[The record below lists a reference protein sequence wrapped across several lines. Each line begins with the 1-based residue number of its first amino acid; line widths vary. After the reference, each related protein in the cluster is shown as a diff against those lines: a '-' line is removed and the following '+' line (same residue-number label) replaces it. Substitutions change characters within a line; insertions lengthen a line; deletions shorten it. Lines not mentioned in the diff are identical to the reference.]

1 MAIINTNMKALF
13 SQVALNANERKSS
26 LAMQQLSTGKRIN
39 SARDD
44 AAGMAISTRM
54 TQQIRGLNMAVRN
67 AGDAISLI
75 QTAEGATN
83 EITDMMQRMRELA
96 VQAVNDTNDN
106 AQRSYLDLEFQQ
118 LKQQIVQISDNTEW
132 NGFSLLNGM
141 AGEQVGEMPVFKT
154 TSQNLYGG
162 VFIDPITTR
171 SISGGDA
178 GKVQTIKFSLATG
191 SGTIV
196 VDGTNVAVN
205 SGDTEE
211 NVAYKVYQALI
222 ATDKYS
228 SGSGRSITDPSKASP
243 PTSQITVKTTSS
255 DGDFPDIGMT
265 DTTST
270 GVVLTQLQE
279 IQLSGA
285 TSVPKDV
292 IINGNKV
299 TLADDGATSG
309 SLTAAEVAIKVYAEL
324 NSKTP
329 FSNATPG
336 ITLADPTGATSP
348 ADVKI
353 TIEKTDPTLAF
364 PTITIDGG
372 TSGVSSTDVIPRR
385 DAITVSTESFTG
397 NGKYLKSGVLT
408 VSVTHD
414 LTGKAN
420 ISGKF
425 VTDDN
430 QTINLNPVLDEAL
443 GTVTFDK
450 LIGSNGLVFSD
461 NLILSLKR
469 TASPDPVSIITNS
482 RDFSLETRVSGAIS
496 AMQSGDLLINGTNV
510 GGSYAVDDL
519 VSPPNNASGSAIAK
533 AAAINRV
540 ASDSAAS
547 RGESQS
553 ITFSGN
559 PVADTTITVG
569 NVPVTITRYEDTAT
583 KVAAK
588 IASTLQTSFEFGAA
602 SKRVITYA
610 SGGTTVNIDYPLT
623 EGNVD
628 LIHVESGTSNILGN
642 PTVTSKFGSKIPGT
656 GVFAKVNQNVF
667 SGKSQNGTSAVTG
680 VVFVNGYASANITTT
695 INNPQETRA
704 NVVRAIN
711 MITPKTG
718 VKAIDSGSVE
728 KGITLVAAD
737 GRNIEIQFETNV
749 NSSIFG
755 DRIGMR
761 EGVQSSTISLESK
774 IPAPVVLSSTP
785 NGDIARVGL
794 MAGNF
799 SKNQSVYNTVSRD
812 PVNFALPQ
820 VDKITFSG
828 TSAATDQYTVTIN
841 GNAFTSDT
849 GLTSAQQIRKNL
861 IDKINAPTAP
871 YTGVNVEEGMA
882 PGELRLTAL
891 SPGIPFTLTT
901 DKTSGATG
909 SVASDVVVSNST
921 PDYKV
926 LGANDLK
933 INGFTIRPT
942 TSADDLYSNTVSD
955 SSSRAASAIA
965 LANAI
970 NDSSAV
976 TGVRAIPNPA
986 IVKGDI
992 TDRYGPDTGI
1002 QSLFV
1007 NGVECRVNLV
1017 NGEEATDRRDK
1028 IVAAINER
1036 SGQHGTVA
1044 VNNGNG
1050 ITLSSDGRNISTWYD
1065 SSVNKLSAACFGLD
1079 TGTAV
1084 KQISKV
1090 QIGGTGI
1097 VKTTTRVM
1105 VTLNGV
1111 QVITA
1116 LPLPGATPNASDV
1129 ASALK
1134 TAIDNEISN
1143 PLSKLYK
1150 NNLTVDANTDGSI
1163 FIRSTVPG
1171 AGFEVTGAT
1180 VFTDA
1185 TGTTLPSVPSA
1196 FNNTVTVGIGTLT
1209 ANDSGDNVITAIY
1222 RATELSPQARTV
1234 YGNVRLIAATDDLPN
1249 LQNPADMAPA
1259 SLRSYGKPFTVSAGD
1274 DGFSALSNFSG
1285 LGFQEGEFG
1294 GRSSQAMDAP
1304 RVGRLAFQVGSS
1316 AKQTVTIDFADFG
1329 KGGDLTGAITGDV
1342 DQSVDQ
1348 RSVRINTR
1356 EGATA
1361 VLSLLDISMDKVNA
1375 TRATMGAVMNR
1386 LDHVINNL
1394 SNVSM
1399 NMSASRSQVE
1409 DSDYAQASTELA
1421 KSQIMQQAATA
1432 VLAQA
1437 NTSQQSVLKLLQG

>member
-13 SQVALNANERKSS
+13 SQVALNGTERKSS
-26 LAMQQLSTGKRIN
+26 IAMQQLSTGKRIN

-162 VFIDPITTR
+162 VFIDPKTTR
-171 SISGGDA
+171 SISGTDA
-178 GKVQTIKFSLATG
+178 GKLQTIQFGAASG
-191 SGTIV
+191 DGTIV
-196 VDGTNVAVN
+196 VDGINVAVN
-205 SGDTEE
+205 HTDTA
-211 NVAYKVYQALI
+211 NDVAYKVYQALI

-228 SGSGRSITDPSKASP
+228 AGSGRTLTDPSTTTTNK
-243 PTSQITVKTTSS
+243 ITVKSTIS
-255 DGDFPDIGMT
+255 DGDYPDISMT

-270 GVVLTQLQE
+270 GVLLKQVQE
-279 IQLSGA
+279 IQF
-285 TSVPKDV
+285 
-292 IINGNKV
+292 
-299 TLADDGATSG
+299 
-309 SLTAAEVAIKVYAEL
+309 SLPAGVAIVGTPKINVGGVSVDLAAGDTATAIATKVRTAL
-324 NSKTP
+324 LLKAP
-329 FSNATPG
+329 FIADG
-336 ITLADPTGATSP
+336 ITVSIPSAGRIL
-348 ADVKI
+348 V
-353 TIEKTDPTLAF
+353 EKTNPNAAF
-364 PTITIDGG
+364 PTISFDDGG
-372 TSGVSSTDVIPRR
+372 TGLVATDNIPRR
-385 DAITVSTESFTG
+385 DAITISTESFTG

-408 VSVTHD
+408 ISTTHD
-414 LTGKAN
+414 AAARAS
-420 ISGKF
+420 IAAKF

-430 QTINLNPVLDEAL
+430 QTINLDAVLDEAN
-443 GTVTFDK
+443 GTVSFDK
-450 LIGSNGLVFSD
+450 LIGSNGLIFSD
-461 NLILSLKR
+461 NLVLNLKK
-469 TASPDPVSIITNS
+469 TADPDPVPVILNN
-482 RDFSLETRVSGAIS
+482 RDFSMETRVSGAIP

-519 VSPPNNASGSAIAK
+519 VSPPNNASGSAISK

-569 NVPVTITRYEDTAT
+569 GVPVLITRYEDTAT

-588 IASTLQTSFEFGAA
+588 IASSLQTSFEFGAS

-610 SGGTTVNIDYPLT
+610 SGGTTVNIDYPIT
-623 EGNVD
+623 EGNVN
-628 LIHVESGTSNILGN
+628 LIKVDSGTSNILGA
-642 PTVTSKFGSKIPGT
+642 PSVTSKFGAKVPGT
-656 GVFAKVNQNVF
+656 GVYAKVNENVF
-667 SGKSQNGTSAVTG
+667 TGKSQSGTSAVTG
-680 VVFVNGYASANITTT
+680 VVFINGFASANITTT
-695 INNPQETRA
+695 INNPQETRN

-711 MITPKTG
+711 MITSKTG

-737 GRNIEIQFETNV
+737 GRNIEVQFETNV

-774 IPAPVVLSSTP
+774 IPAPVVLTSTP
-785 NGDIARVGL
+785 NGDISRVGL
-794 MAGNF
+794 MSGNF
-799 SKNQSVYNTVSRD
+799 SKNQSVYNTVARP
-812 PVNFALPQ
+812 PVVYADPQ
-820 VDKITFSG
+820 VNKVTITG
-828 TSAATDQYTVTIN
+828 PIDTTADQYTLTIN
-841 GNAFTSDT
+841 GHAFQSALPNNASP
-849 GLTSAQQIRKNL
+849 QEIRQDL
-861 IDKINAPTAP
+861 IDQINDISAP
-871 YTGVNVEEGMA
+871 YTGVKVSAGMA
-882 PGELRLTAL
+882 NGELLLTAMN
-891 SPGIPFTLTT
+891 PGIPFTLTT
-901 DKTSGATG
+901 DKTSTATG
-909 SVASDVVVSNST
+909 SIDNQVVTPNKT

-942 TSADDLYSNTVSD
+942 TTADDLFSSPIAD

-965 LANAI
+965 LTNAI

-976 TGVRAIPNPA
+976 TGVRAVANPA
-986 IVKGDI
+986 VIKGI
-992 TDRYGPDTGI
+992 QTDRYGPDTGI
-1002 QSLFV
+1002 QSLFI
-1007 NGVECRVNLV
+1007 NGVQCRVNLV

-1036 SGQHGTVA
+1036 TGQHGVIAT
-1044 VNNGNG
+1044 NNGNG
-1050 ITLSSDGRNISTWYD
+1050 ITLNSDGRNISTWYD
-1065 SSVNKLSAACFGLD
+1065 SSVSKLSASCFGLD

-1084 KQISKV
+1084 KQVSKV
-1090 QIGGTGI
+1090 QISDPAPSNITS
-1097 VKTTTRVM
+1097 TDTRVQI
-1105 VTLNGV
+1105 TLNGV
-1111 QVITA
+1111 VVTSD
-1116 LPLPGATPNASDV
+1116 PTGTGTTPYDV
-1129 ASALK
+1129 ATALK
-1134 TAIDNEISN
+1134 TAIDNQ
-1143 PLSKLYK
+1143 LSDVTSRLYK
-1150 NNLTVDANTDGSI
+1150 NNISVEANTDGSI
-1163 FIRSTVPG
+1163 FIRSTIAG
-1171 AGFEVTGAT
+1171 AGFEVSGAKVFEDAT
-1180 VFTDA
+1180 DPPAIFTD
-1185 TGTTLPSVPSA
+1185 SVS
-1196 FNNTVTVGIGTLT
+1196 VGIGTLT
-1209 ANDSGDNVITAIY
+1209 ANSSGDNAITAIY
-1222 RATELSPQARTV
+1222 RATELSSEAKTV
-1234 YGNVRLIAATDDLPN
+1234 YGTVRLIAATDDLPN
-1249 LQNPADMAPA
+1249 LQNPADIKPA
-1259 SLRSYGKPFTVSAGD
+1259 SLRSYGKPFSISSGD

-1285 LGFQEGEFG
+1285 LGFQEGQFG

-1304 RVGRLAFQVGSS
+1304 RVGRLAFQVGAS

-1342 DQSVDQ
+1342 DQAVEE

>member
-162 VFIDPITTR
+162 VFIDPKTTR
-171 SISGGDA
+171 SISGNDA
-178 GKVQTIKFSLATG
+178 GKVQTMNFTAANG
-191 SGTIV
+191 DGTIV
-196 VDGTNVAVN
+196 VDGINVAVN
-205 SGDTEE
+205 HTDTADD
-211 NVAYKVYQALI
+211 VAYKVYQALI

-228 SGSGRSITDPSKASP
+228 AGSGRTLTDPSTA
-243 PTSQITVKTTSS
+243 PTNQITVKSTVS
-255 DGDFPDIGMT
+255 DADYPDISMT

-270 GVVLTQLQE
+270 GVQLTQVQE
-279 IQLSGA
+279 LEFTPPAGGLSG
-285 TSVPKDV
+285 SNFK
-292 IINGNKV
+292 INVAGVSV
-299 TLADDGATSG
+299 TLGVSDDANTIANTVRTALIAKAPYTASG
-309 SLTAAEVAIKVYAEL
+309 IVVSVV
-324 NSKTP
+324 
-329 FSNATPG
+329 G
-336 ITLADPTGATSP
+336 GTG
-348 ADVKI
+348 KLH
-353 TIEKTDPTLAF
+353 IEKTDPNTAF
-364 PTITIDGG
+364 PTISFDAGDTGL
-372 TSGVSSTDVIPRR
+372 VATDNIPRR
-385 DAITVSTESFTG
+385 DAITISTESFTG
-397 NGKYLKSGVLT
+397 NGKFLKSGVLSIST
-408 VSVTHD
+408 THD
-414 LTGKAN
+414 AAERPS
-420 ISGKF
+420 IAAKF

-430 QTINLNPVLDEAL
+430 QTINLDAVLNEAN
-443 GTVTFDK
+443 GTVSFDK
-450 LIGSNGLVFSD
+450 LIGSNGLIFSD
-461 NLILSLKR
+461 NLVLNLKK
-469 TASPDPVSIITNS
+469 TADPDPVPIILNK
-482 RDFSLETRVSGAIS
+482 RDFSMETRVSGAIP

-533 AAAINRV
+533 AASINRV

-553 ITFSGN
+553 ITFAGN

-569 NVPVTITRYEDTAT
+569 GVPVLITRYEDTAT

-588 IASTLQTSFEFGAA
+588 IASSLQTSFEFGAS

-610 SGGTTVNIDYPLT
+610 QGGTTVNIDYPIT

-628 LIHVESGTSNILGN
+628 LIKVDSGTSNILGA
-642 PTVTSKFGSKIPGT
+642 PSVTTKFGAKVPGT
-656 GVFAKVNQNVF
+656 GVFAKVNENVF
-667 SGKSQNGTSAVTG
+667 TGKSQTGTSAVTG
-680 VVFVNGYASANITTT
+680 VVFINGFASANITTT
-695 INNPQETRA
+695 INNPQETRN

-737 GRNIEIQFETNV
+737 GRNIEVQFETNV

-774 IPAPVVLSSTP
+774 IPAPVVLTSTP
-785 NGDIARVGL
+785 NGDISRVGL
-794 MAGNF
+794 MSGNF
-799 SKNQSVYNTVSRD
+799 SKNQSVYNTVARP
-812 PVNFALPQ
+812 PVVYADPQ
-820 VDKITFSG
+820 VNKVTITG
-828 TSAATDQYTVTIN
+828 PIDTTADQYTLTIN
-841 GNAFTSDT
+841 GHAFQSALPTNASP
-849 GLTSAQQIRKNL
+849 QEIRQDL
-861 IDKINAPTAP
+861 IDQINSITAP
-871 YTGVNVEEGMA
+871 YTGVKVTAGMA
-882 PGELRLTAL
+882 PGELLLTAMN
-891 SPGIPFTLTT
+891 PGIPFTLTT
-901 DKTSGATG
+901 DKTSTATG
-909 SVASDVVVSNST
+909 SVDNQVVTPNKT

-942 TSADDLYSNTVSD
+942 TTADDLFSSSTAD

-965 LANAI
+965 LTQAI
-970 NDSSAV
+970 NDSSAI
-976 TGVRAIPNPA
+976 TGVRAVANPA
-986 IVKGDI
+986 VIKGTL

-1036 SGQHGTVA
+1036 TGQHGVIAT
-1044 VNNGNG
+1044 NNGNG
-1050 ITLSSDGRNISTWYD
+1050 ITLNSDGRNVSTWYD
-1065 SSVNKLSAACFGLD
+1065 SSVSKLSSSCFGLD

-1084 KQISKV
+1084 KQVSKIKITDPRTV
-1090 QIGGTGI
+1090 ITSTATRIQIAVNGIVVTSDPTGTG
-1097 VKTTTRVM
+1097 TTPYDVATAFK
-1105 VTLNGV
+1105 
-1111 QVITA
+1111 TA
-1116 LPLPGATPNASDV
+1116 LDNQISDPT
-1129 ASALK
+1129 SR
-1134 TAIDNEISN
+1134 
-1143 PLSKLYK
+1143 LYK
-1150 NNLTVDANTDGSI
+1150 NNISVEANTDGSI
-1163 FIRSTVPG
+1163 FIRSTIAG
-1171 AGFEVTGAT
+1171 AGFEVSGAK
-1180 VFTDA
+1180 VFEDA
-1185 TGTTLPSVPSA
+1185 TNPPAIFNDSVS
-1196 FNNTVTVGIGTLT
+1196 VGIGTLT
-1209 ANDSGDNVITAIY
+1209 ANSSGDNAISAIY
-1222 RATELSPQARTV
+1222 RATELSSEAKTV
-1234 YGNVRLIAATDDLPN
+1234 YGTVRLIAATDDLPN
-1249 LQNPADMAPA
+1249 LQNPADIKPA
-1259 SLRSYGKPFTVSAGD
+1259 SLRSYGKPFSVSSGD

-1285 LGFQEGEFG
+1285 LGFQEGQFG

-1304 RVGRLAFQVGSS
+1304 RVGRLAFQVGAS

-1342 DQSVDQ
+1342 DQAVEE

-1409 DSDYAQASTELA
+1409 DADYAIASTELA